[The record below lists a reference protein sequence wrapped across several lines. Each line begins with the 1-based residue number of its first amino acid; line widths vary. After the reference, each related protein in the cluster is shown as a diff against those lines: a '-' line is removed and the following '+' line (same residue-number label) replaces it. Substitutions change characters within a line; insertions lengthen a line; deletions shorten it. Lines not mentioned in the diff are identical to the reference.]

1 MQDVSIFWL
10 RVAAAF
16 YFPGLLAAVFSLSRR
31 RPLVFRPALFL
42 FGIAALLHFVS
53 LVDLARQTKRFPA
66 ETFYESIS
74 LCAFLLAVLFLFVNW
89 RYKFASLSTFIFP
102 LVAVMTLVGATSA
115 PVAPWTDPR
124 VRNAWLLLH
133 VTLAIAGY
141 AALVVAAAAS
151 LFYIVQERRLKRKQ
165 TSDRL
170 PPLATLD
177 DVLSRSM
184 ALGFI
189 LITLAVV
196 MGSVWGFIESGTAWI
211 ADPKIVVAWVTWL
224 GYLTIVFL
232 RVSAGW
238 RGRKAALMTI
248 GVLGFSALTWA
259 THIGIR
265 SELTR

>member
-16 YFPGLLAAVFSLSRR
+16 YFPGLLAAVFSVIAR
-31 RPLVFRPALFL
+31 RPLQFRPALAL
-42 FGIAALLHFVS
+42 FTVAALLHFVS

-89 RYKFASLSTFIFP
+89 RYQFASLSTFLFP
-102 LVAVMTLVGATSA
+102 LVSVMTLVGATGA
-115 PVAPWTDPR
+115 PVSTWTDPR

-133 VTLAIAGY
+133 VTLAVAGY
-141 AALVVAAAAS
+141 AALVIAAGAS
-151 LFYIVQERRLKRKQ
+151 IFYILQERRLKSKQ
-165 TSDRL
+165 TADRL
-170 PPLATLD
+170 PPLATID
-177 DVLSRSM
+177 DLLSRSM

-196 MGSVWGFIESGTAWI
+196 MGSIWAFIESGVSWI
-211 ADPKIVVAWVTWL
+211 ADPKIVVAWITWL

-265 SELTR
+265 SQLVK